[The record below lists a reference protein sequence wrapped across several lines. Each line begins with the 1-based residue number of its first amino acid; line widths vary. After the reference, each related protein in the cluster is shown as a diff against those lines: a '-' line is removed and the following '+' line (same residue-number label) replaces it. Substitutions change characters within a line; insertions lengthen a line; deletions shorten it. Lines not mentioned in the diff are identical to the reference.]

1 MKLMPLTSR
10 TSSGGVYQEPSHHQP
25 TVKLL
30 KRLNNASLHLST
42 YSFTLFIKPT
52 SSPTERKQ
60 NTRGDMFAC
69 VRGLYKLLA
78 HMPLSCSMFFTGV
91 KHWLSASCT
100 GIDGAK
106 LPTGR
111 YAVTQFPA
119 THAVYSTYANL
130 DFADMETLLFV
141 SSPKSQLNWGQS
153 FIRRVSRDLSPPM
166 NNSAGK
172 LSSGTSLIGKWFIG
186 RLASAR
192 RRPRWLRSRETVNYY

>member
-1 MKLMPLTSR
+1 MPVCISQLTASR
-10 TSSGGVYQEPSHHQP
+10 Y
-25 TVKLL
+25 
-30 KRLNNASLHLST
+30 LSNQHPVLPNVNKT
-42 YSFTLFIKPT
+42 HVAK
-52 SSPTERKQ
+52 
-60 NTRGDMFAC
+60 MFAC
-69 VRGLYKLLA
+69 VRGLYKQLA
-78 HMPLSCSMFFTGV
+78 HLPLSCSI
-91 KHWLSASCT
+91 WLNRSLPVLS
-100 GIDGAK
+100 IDFLLLVQGSMAPNY
-106 LPTGR
+106 PTGR